1 MDYYDCFVQIFRFV
15 VCSDSL
21 FDCLF
26 DTPLTQCGGHLATN
40 KIDQKTKE
48 ECHNMNAR
56 EICCWDEEV
65 RKEGGGLMNDLQVQP
80 SGGGGLVFLKWWF
93 FFLCKLQQVL
103 ILYGFDFVC
112 CS

>member
-1 MDYYDCFVQIFRFV
+1 M
-15 VCSDSL
+15 

-26 DTPLTQCGGHLATN
+26 DTPLTQCGGKSAA
-40 KIDQKTKE
+40 DEVTKE
-48 ECHNMNAR
+48 QCYSEEYRND
-56 EICCWDEEV
+56 CCWDEEV
-65 RKEGGGLMNDLQVQP
+65 RKEGGGLMNDFQVQP

-93 FFLCKLQQVL
+93 LFLCKLQQKL